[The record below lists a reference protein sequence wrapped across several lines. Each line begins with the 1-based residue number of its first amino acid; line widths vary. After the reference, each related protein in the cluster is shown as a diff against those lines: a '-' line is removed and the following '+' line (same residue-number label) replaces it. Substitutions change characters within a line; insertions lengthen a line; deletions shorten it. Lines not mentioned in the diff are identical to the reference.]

1 MRTNVANKAKEKNV
15 PHKDENASFG
25 YNHKEEDKS
34 SSEDQLSSEAQVQSG
49 TS

>member
-1 MRTNVANKAKEKNV
+1 MRTIVTKKAKEKKV

-34 SSEDQLSSEAQVQSG
+34 SSDF
-49 TS
+49 